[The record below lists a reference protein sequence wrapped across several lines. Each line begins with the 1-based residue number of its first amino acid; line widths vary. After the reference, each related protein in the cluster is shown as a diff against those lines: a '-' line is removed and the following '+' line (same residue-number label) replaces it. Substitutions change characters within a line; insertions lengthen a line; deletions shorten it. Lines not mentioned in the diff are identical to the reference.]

1 MVIYPNDGNNY
12 QFDYFVSSNGAD
24 DGKRPILRLDFDP
37 TLVLKMPFE
46 AYNWN
51 VGTEIGGLGCAIL
64 HTGHTGNYYFAI
76 DFEESQDLQKLI
88 ELEGYNAMLVEV
100 DVFAPSVTF
109 LSYISET
116 RTKIG
121 TNVKLIGIN
130 TSDFMVSPVSA
141 LFYIAH
147 GMDAVV
153 RIPNIETLVSMGL
166 ANPDLFTKEKGT
178 HWMVPNE
185 MLKRKLR
192 EMYINEI
199 INTLDNFYGNIPII
213 NTKN

>member
-1 MVIYPNDGNNY
+1 MESEIKAKVLYDG
-12 QFDYFVSSNGAD
+12 FFSSIPDLA
-24 DGKRPILRLDFDP
+24 LRL
-37 TLVLKMPFE
+37 KE
-46 AYNWN
+46 
-51 VGTEIGGLGCAIL
+51 GG
-64 HTGHTGNYYFAI
+64 YFAI

-192 EMYINEI
+192 EILKKMI
-199 INTLDNFYGNIPII
+199 LRSFWKNFSTPLKLKG
-213 NTKN
+213 KFL